1 MPEWLNGPHSKC
13 GISARVSGV
22 QIPLPPPKIMIN
34 FFKKQKKEP
43 ENLEEVLAQFKDLKE
58 NFERISQELKGL
70 KKENR
75 FNIQKI
81 GMVRFNPF
89 KGVGGDQSFSIAI
102 LDANDSGIIITS
114 LYNREENRVY
124 GKPVKA
130 GRSEYLLSE
139 EEKKAIEI
147 AQKEYEKNNSKAE
160 RGEDERGGR

>member
-1 MPEWLNGPHSKC
+1 MF
-13 GISARVSGV
+13 
-22 QIPLPPPKIMIN
+22 N

-43 ENLEEVLAQFKDLKE
+43 ERLKEVLVQFKDLKE
-58 NFERISQELKGL
+58 NFERISQELENL
-70 KKENR
+70 KKENK

-81 GMVRFNPF
+81 GMIRFNPF
-89 KGVGGDQSFSIAI
+89 RGVGGDQSFSVAI

-139 EEKKAIEI
+139 EEKKVIEI
-147 AQKEYEKNNSKAE
+147 AQKQYEKNNSKTE
-160 RGEDERGGR
+160 RGRDERGGR